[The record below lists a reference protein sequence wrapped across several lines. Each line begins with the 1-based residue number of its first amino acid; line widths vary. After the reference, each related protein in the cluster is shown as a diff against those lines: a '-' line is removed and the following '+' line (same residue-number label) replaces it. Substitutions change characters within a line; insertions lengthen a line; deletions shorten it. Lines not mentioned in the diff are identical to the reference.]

1 MVWLSVFGVGFAVGT
16 TGFVRNI
23 FTRTSLQCQV
33 SQAGGDDHD
42 GQPGP
47 SFEKQLENALKTGAF
62 DIRGHLGQK
71 FQAAHKKG
79 GDQHSMYNQSQGH
92 KQKPEFRAKW
102 AKDYFLMLP
111 ILIRT
116 LIRNY
121 C

>member
-23 FTRTSLQCQV
+23 LTRTSLQCQV